1 MTRDTW
7 GVSEIVAEDRKV
19 NGISVARK
27 EPRIKRG
34 M

>member
-1 MTRDTW
+1 MTCDTW
-7 GVSEIVAEDRKV
+7 GVSQIVAEGRKV